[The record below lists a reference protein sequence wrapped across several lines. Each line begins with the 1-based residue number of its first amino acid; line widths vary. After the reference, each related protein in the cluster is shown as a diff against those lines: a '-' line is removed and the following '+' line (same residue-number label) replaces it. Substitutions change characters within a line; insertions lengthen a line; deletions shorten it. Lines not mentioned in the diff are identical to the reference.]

1 MRKHPGRHPPFRSL
15 LALAA
20 ILIACTSD
28 GTTVGGSD
36 FSGPIGTLRVLFVGN
51 SVTYSNKLP
60 KMVERM
66 GAAADRPIETTDV
79 SQGGF
84 SLADH
89 WSLGASRDTLDE
101 GRWNVVVLQDRAST
115 PVEELLRWTST
126 WADAARAADAKP
138 ALFMVPP
145 SREHLD
151 KFPDVIL
158 AYRTAAE
165 EASAVLYAVG
175 DAWRIALSADPGLP
189 LWASDGIHPSVM
201 GSYLAALTI
210 YRGLTDHAPPS
221 RTEPS
226 ISAEDE
232 AVLQAA
238 ASAAQQISR

>member
-1 MRKHPGRHPPFRSL
+1 MRRHPGCHPRYRSL
-15 LALAA
+15 LALAVTA
-20 ILIACTSD
+20 IACTSD

-36 FSGPIGTLRVLFVGN
+36 FTGPIGTLRVLFVGN
-51 SVTYSNKLP
+51 SVTYSNALP

-66 GAAADRPIETTDV
+66 GAAADRLIETTDV

-89 WSLGASRDTLDE
+89 WSFGASRDTLDE
-101 GRWNVVVLQDRAST
+101 GRWDVVVFQDRAST
-115 PVEELLRWTST
+115 QPLDLLRWTST
-126 WADAARAADAKP
+126 WADAARAAGAKP

-145 SREHLD
+145 SREDLD

-175 DAWRIALSADPGLP
+175 DAWRIALGVDPDLP
-189 LWASDGIHPSVM
+189 LYAPDGHPSVM

-210 YRGLTDHAPPS
+210 YRGLTDQAPPS

-232 AVLQAA
+232 AQLQAA